1 MRDVCLCRGVPPVSR
16 RAHRAPFAITSD
28 GEVLVNLAMFDTAKE
43 LAVLLAAARRHDGEV
58 FIGVV
63 LSPAETA
70 FVLNELHHASRD
82 ASSRLVGR
90 RRRTKKKGRSGNKN
104 MTNKEN
110 RVATSSRRQPS
121 FP

>member
-1 MRDVCLCRGVPPVSR
+1 MSR
-16 RAHRAPFAITSD
+16 RAHHAPFAVTSG
-28 GEVLVNLAMFDTAKE
+28 GEVLVNVAMFDVKKE

-70 FVLNELHHASRD
+70 FVLSELHHTSRD

-90 RRRTKKKGRSGNKN
+90 RQRKMEGRSEK
-104 MTNKEN
+104 
-110 RVATSSRRQPS
+110 
-121 FP
+121 